1 MTSQVRIESWIDH
14 AVVELDKILEPK
26 FKLMGVSKY
35 AGSGFRYAVERIMRD
50 AKRGLRITLSHQNG
64 EHMEFDFIIES
75 DEKITLH
82 IGEGTQVLLTTK
94 FMWLETII
102 AYVDNPLLQIIDE
115 TINEEAQT

>member
-1 MTSQVRIESWIDH
+1 MTTQDRIAAWLDH
-14 AVVELDKILEPK
+14 AIVQLDRHLEPK
-26 FKLMGVSKY
+26 FKLLDVSKY
-35 AGSGFRYAVERIMRD
+35 AGSGFRYTVKHIMHD
-50 AKRGLRITLSHQNG
+50 AKRGIRIVLSHQNG